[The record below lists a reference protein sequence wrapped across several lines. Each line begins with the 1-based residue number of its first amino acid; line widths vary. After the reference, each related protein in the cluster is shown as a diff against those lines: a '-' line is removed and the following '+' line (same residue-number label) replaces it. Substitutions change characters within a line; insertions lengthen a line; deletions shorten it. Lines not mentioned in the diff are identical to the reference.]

1 MTLLGLLVACIM
13 FALLVRVF
21 VQSYGERPPANPRRA
36 EWPDDPR
43 LLTVEEV
50 AAELESSRTEV
61 MELVERNAIPFFVV
75 DGFPRS
81 SAERYRFD
89 RDEID
94 DWVIG

>member
-1 MTLLGLLVACIM
+1 VTLLGVLVACIM
-13 FALLVRVF
+13 FALLARAF
-21 VQSYGERPPANPRRA
+21 VQSYGERAPANPRPA

-43 LLTVEEV
+43 LLTVDEV
-50 AAELESSRTEV
+50 AAVLDTSPSEV

-75 DGFPRS
+75 AGFGRFS
-81 SAERYRFD
+81 SERYRFD